1 MKFIFYCNQVYPM
14 HTLVDLFLT
23 YEETFART
31 IKYYHLK
38 LLKSYRQFVERHFAN
53 LVSLEQSQDSL
64 SFSH

>member
-31 IKYYHLK
+31 IKYDHLK

-53 LVSLEQSQDSL
+53 LV
-64 SFSH
+64 